1 VRHTRSVVITNSAV
15 SSVDARVLGGTATV
29 LVAVLLCLLYV
40 YRRRTYIV
48 CWVSGWIVTACSML
62 LAAHR
67 FDAAQA
73 GYAAYGISQ
82 FLAIVGA
89 LGFVLAADAYRARP
103 RIVRSYAMVLLPVFM
118 WFSLAPLVLHRA
130 AAFGPG
136 HLLIA
141 GALAA
146 AGIGHLRVL
155 RQTRLLGA
163 LVVGVTFLAIAG
175 SHLWVLFGTQADQGV
190 TRLTYIDV
198 GLYLVAA
205 LGMQLMAFED
215 MTYELRVTNARLETA
230 QNELRQMVTTDALT
244 GCRNRRHFDD
254 VIAREVQRHRRYHIP
269 LSLVFVDIDRF
280 KTINDTLGHDEGDR
294 VLQRVAI
301 FLLRNVREV
310 DYVFRWGGDE
320 FLILMSCREAEAV
333 RRANDLQSAFAHS
346 PDADG
351 LPAGVGLSVGCAE
364 VAADVTDI
372 LALVK
377 VADER
382 MYRNKKR

>member
-1 VRHTRSVVITNSAV
+1 MINNQ
-15 SSVDARVLGGTATV
+15 VDPRTLGGVATL
-29 LVAVLLCLLYV
+29 LVAAVLCLLYV

-48 CWVSGWIVTACSML
+48 CWVTGWMVIALSML

-67 FDAAQA
+67 FGSQQA
-73 GYAAYGISQ
+73 GFAAYGISQ
-82 FLAIVGA
+82 FLAMIGA
-89 LGFVLAADAYRARP
+89 LSFVVAADAYRARP
-103 RIVRSYAMVLLPVFM
+103 RVVAGYALVLLPVFM
-118 WFSLAPLVLHRA
+118 WFALAPLVLHTA

-136 HLLIA
+136 HLLIS

-163 LVVGVTFLAIAG
+163 LVVGLTFLAIAG
-175 SHLWVLFGTQADQGV
+175 SHLWVLFGTHASQEV

-215 MTYELRVTNARLETA
+215 MTYELRVANTRLEAA
-230 QNELRQMVTTDALT
+230 QDELRQMVTTDPLT
-244 GCRNRRHFDD
+244 GCRNRRYFDE
-254 VIAREVQRHRRYHIP
+254 VIGREVQRHRRYNIP
-269 LSLVFVDIDRF
+269 LSLVFVDVDRF

-294 VLQRVAI
+294 VLQRVAT

-320 FLILMSCREAEAV
+320 FLMLMSCRETEAG
-333 RRANDLQSAFAHS
+333 RRATALQAAFTTS
-346 PDADG
+346 SEADG

-364 VAADVTDI
+364 IGPEDDDI
-372 LALVK
+372 VSLIK
-377 VADER
+377 DADER